1 MSARTPLFLALL
13 IAAAP
18 VAAQHQGHAQPTTTP
33 PAAATEQQSESVDH
47 SKMDHST
54 MDHSKV
60 DHSTMDHS
68 KVDHSTMD
76 HSKMDHGASQPSAP
90 GPSIPPITPEMRA
103 AAFPDLGGMHHMD
116 GHMDDNPFNV
126 YVGLDQIEWQ
136 DSDDG
141 AVFAWDAK
149 AWLGRDTGKL
159 WLRAEGERSDGRTE
173 HANAHV
179 LWGKPLAPWWDL
191 VAGVRHDFAPGD
203 GQTWAA
209 IGVQGLA
216 PYKFEVEATGYVGE
230 GGRTA
235 ATIEAEYELLLT
247 NRLILQPQVEAE
259 LSGKDDPERHVGS
272 GLSEVTAGVRL
283 RYEVRRE
290 FAPYVGVEWSRKFG
304 ATADYARDDG
314 EGVEDTRLVAG
325 VRIWF

>member
-1 MSARTPLFLALL
+1 
-13 IAAAP
+13 
-18 VAAQHQGHAQPTTTP
+18 
-33 PAAATEQQSESVDH
+33 
-47 SKMDHST
+47 
-54 MDHSKV
+54 
-60 DHSTMDHS
+60 
-68 KVDHSTMD
+68 
-76 HSKMDHGASQPSAP
+76 
-90 GPSIPPITPEMRA
+90 MRA

-136 DSDDG
+136 DGDDG
-141 AVFAWDAK
+141 AVLAWGTK
-149 AWLGRDTGKL
+149 AWIGRDTGKL

-173 HANAHV
+173 HANAHA
-179 LWGKPLAPWWDL
+179 LWGKAIAPWWDL

-209 IGVQGLA
+209 IGVQGMA
-216 PYKFEVEATGYVGE
+216 PYKFEVEATAYVGE

-235 ATIEAEYELLLT
+235 ATVEAEYELLLT

-259 LSGKDDPERHVGS
+259 LFGKDDPARHVGS

-283 RYEVRRE
+283 RYEIRRE

-314 EGVEDTRLVAG
+314 ERVEDTRLVAG
-325 VRIWF
+325 IKVWF